1 MLLLRCHMKETG
13 MVRRLD
19 DLGRLVIPKE
29 IRKMYK
35 MKEGDS
41 IEVYIKDGSI
51 CIRKF
56 DETSAFFDEI
66 VQMCDLLN
74 KRFQNKIFFTSE
86 EYLEKNGIKLDE
98 NMQGKVKVH
107 TITYF
112 ENTKVF
118 DDEDERFS
126 GCILPVMSYGNYYG
140 SFVVVYDARELA
152 EADVQCIKMF
162 ADLLSS
168 QQH

>member
-1 MLLLRCHMKETG
+1 MKETG

-41 IEVYIKDGSI
+41 IEIYIKDGSI

-56 DETSAFFDEI
+56 DETSSFYEQIYHMCELLKSKYKNQVFFS
-66 VQMCDLLN
+66 
-74 KRFQNKIFFTSE
+74 SE
-86 EYLEKNGIKLDE
+86 EYLNHNKLFVEERLLEKAKTHNIAPFE
-98 NMQGKVKVH
+98 NM
-107 TITYF
+107 
-112 ENTKVF
+112 KVF
-118 DDEDERFS
+118 IEDEQRYS
-126 GCILPVMSYGNYYG
+126 GCIMPITTYGNYFG
-140 SFVVVYDARELA
+140 SFIMIYDARELNEEELMPMQLFA
-152 EADVQCIKMF
+152 E
-162 ADLLSS
+162 LLAS

>member
-1 MLLLRCHMKETG
+1 MKETG

-41 IEVYIKDGSI
+41 IEIYIKDGTI
-51 CIRKF
+51 CIRKY
-56 DETSAFFDEI
+56 DETSAFYEEI
-66 VQMCDLLN
+66 VKMCDLLN
-74 KRFQNKIFFTSE
+74 NRFENKIFFTSE
-86 EYLEKNGIKLDE
+86 EYLEKMEIKLDE
-98 NMQGKVKVH
+98 SMLGKVKVH

-112 ENTKVF
+112 ENTKVYAEA
-118 DDEDERFS
+118 EDRFS

-140 SFVVVYDARELA
+140 SFVVTYDVRELA
-152 EADVQCIKMF
+152 EADVQSIKLF

-168 QQH
+168 QQQ

>member
-1 MLLLRCHMKETG
+1 MKETG

-41 IEVYIKDGSI
+41 IEIYIKDGSI

-56 DETSAFFDEI
+56 DETSSFYEQIFHMCELLKEKYKNKVFFS
-66 VQMCDLLN
+66 
-74 KRFQNKIFFTSE
+74 SE
-86 EYLEKNGIKLDE
+86 EYLKQNHLDVEDRLLEKAKT
-98 NMQGKVKVH
+98 H
-107 TITYF
+107 TLSSF

-118 DDEDERFS
+118 INDEQRYS
-126 GCILPVMSYGNYYG
+126 GCIVPITTYGNYFG
-140 SFVVVYDARELA
+140 SFIMVYNIRELSEDEFMPMQLFA
-152 EADVQCIKMF
+152 E
-162 ADLLSS
+162 LLAS